1 MTDKHISLDAGN
13 EAPAF
18 TLPGDGGTEISL
30 SDYAVKKFILYFYPR
45 DDTSGC
51 TKQAIG
57 FTELSGDFEKA
68 DAVVVG
74 VSADSVQSHDK
85 FKAKHNLSIPL
96 ASDEQNGMLK
106 DYGVWVEKSMYG
118 RKFMG
123 IERTTFLIDRDGTI
137 AQVWRKVKVP
147 GHMEAVLEAAQDL
160 A

>member
-30 SDYAVKKFILYFYPR
+30 SDYAGKKLILYFYPR

-57 FTELSGDFEKA
+57 FTELSGDFEKT

-123 IERTTFLIDRDGTI
+123 IERTTFLIDRDGKI